1 MKNIN
6 KIYKFDLN
14 DCVWDITFKC
24 TIKNQLTKIMNEL
37 LPPARDLT
45 HSIDKFIQ
53 YKVVE

>member
-1 MKNIN
+1 MKT
-6 KIYKFDLN
+6 YKFDLN

-37 LPPARDLT
+37 LPTLKDLT
-45 HSIDKFIQ
+45 HSIDNFIQ